1 MVDSSPDIRRR
12 IASIR
17 PEYVLRCSWMFYN
30 CSQNLGNVLTQTNC
44 RSTTQYCRTKA
55 LFYIVP
61 RGALLY
67 YRVWMH
73 IYDDYIKKK
82 PKWSDAFRGWWIYKI
97 FMLCGLCLAWVEK
110 NLLQFKEWCRENSTY
125 LSWSCLSIGTDLIH
139 KSNAAKQIGYTCNN
153 LLTVVCY
160 RLLPIRHAM
169 HTNNPFN
176 EWGKYQCIH

>member
-1 MVDSSPDIRRR
+1 MELGQCPYADKLSFNHPVLSNKGTILYSTKG
-12 IASIR
+12 SIT
-17 PEYVLRCSWMFYN
+17 VLQSMNAHLRW
-30 CSQNLGNVLTQTNC
+30 
-44 RSTTQYCRTKA
+44 
-55 LFYIVP
+55 
-61 RGALLY
+61 LY
-67 YRVWMH
+67 
-73 IYDDYIKKK
+73 KKK
-82 PKWSDAFRGWWIYKI
+82 TLWSDSFREWWIYKI

-110 NLLQFKEWCRENSTY
+110 KILQFKEWCRENSTY

-160 RLLPIRHAM
+160 CLLPIRHAM

>member
-1 MVDSSPDIRRR
+1 MSFNHPVLSNKGTILYSTKG
-12 IASIR
+12 SIT
-17 PEYVLRCSWMFYN
+17 VLQSMNAHLRWLYKKN
-30 CSQNLGNVLTQTNC
+30 QNGLTLSEND
-44 RSTTQYCRTKA
+44 RSTR
-55 LFYIVP
+55 F
-61 RGALLY
+61 
-67 YRVWMH
+67 
-73 IYDDYIKKK
+73 
-82 PKWSDAFRGWWIYKI
+82 

-160 RLLPIRHAM
+160 HLLPIRHAM

>member
-30 CSQNLGNVLTQTNC
+30 CSSNLGNVLTQTNC

-82 PKWSDAFRGWWIYKI
+82 NIVVRLFQRMMD
-97 FMLCGLCLAWVEK
+97 
-110 NLLQFKEWCRENSTY
+110 LQDFYALWPVPCMGRKKSSSIQGVVPREFY
-125 LSWSCLSIGTDLIH
+125 LFIMKLFVNRNRFD
-139 KSNAAKQIGYTCNN
+139 
-153 LLTVVCY
+153 
-160 RLLPIRHAM
+160 P
-169 HTNNPFN
+169 
-176 EWGKYQCIH
+176 